1 MTRHRKTV
9 RKKRSQGTAHYRA
22 MAKPEAQNLVSILRS
37 GWEDMDFN
45 ERGQRSCELVS
56 LGCSVRGL
64 ETELNQSATSIR
76 RHMELVNL
84 PEEDRK
90 AIEAG
95 RSAKGI
101 LALKASVDRDRRRQK
116 RIDEDQKTGALS
128 DRVATTIL
136 EFCRAKEGPNR
147 VPVYGKCAL
156 ILLNRVRRILDVS
169 DAAGFRKVRV
179 STKKGERR
187 LFNKTRPPLKR
198 GTKPGWHQ
206 EEWLANIVWAMAPER
221 PIWDRALKKA
231 NGRIKELEPK
241 KAPIDAYWDR
251 QVRLAGLSN
260 IPPRP
265 IFQGARSMQRQ
276 GKPASTT
283 RSRKP
288 VS

>member
-1 MTRHRKTV
+1 
-9 RKKRSQGTAHYRA
+9 
-22 MAKPEAQNLVSILRS
+22 MAKPEAQQLVSILRT
-37 GWEDMDFN
+37 GWGDMGFN
-45 ERGQRSCELVS
+45 ERGERSRELVS
-56 LGCSVRGL
+56 LGCSIRGL

-76 RHMELVNL
+76 RHMELARL
-84 PEEDRK
+84 PAEDRK

-95 RSAKGI
+95 NSAKKI
-101 LALKASVDRDRRRQK
+101 LAHKATVDRNKRRQK

-128 DRVATTIL
+128 DKLATTIL

-147 VPVYGKCAL
+147 VHVSGKRAL

-169 DAAGFRKVRV
+169 DAAGFRKVKV

-187 LFNKTRPPLKR
+187 LFNKTRPPIKR
-198 GTKPGWHQ
+198 GTKSGWHQ

-231 NGRIKELEPK
+231 HNRIKELEPK
-241 KAPIDAYWDR
+241 KAPIDAYWDW
-251 QVRLAGLSN
+251 QARLAGLSN

-265 IFQGARSMQRQ
+265 IYPGARSMERQ
-276 GKPASTT
+276 GKSASTT
-283 RSRKP
+283 RSCKP